1 MSLNLN
7 ESIDNLSDINSLEMD
22 QIEETILNIFKSY
35 GNLNERN
42 DENNNNSLYSNK
54 YDSNDSYSN
63 NNNNIKNKNPHKAEL
78 NNVYNGN
85 KGKIFDTAKIEK
97 RQDLNMNNNLN
108 ECETIEYTNEN
119 NFDIANLLSNNLK
132 GLDLLL
138 NSSSA
143 NYQGKSPLENMNP
156 NGKFF

>member
-1 MSLNLN
+1 
-7 ESIDNLSDINSLEMD
+7 MD